1 MSGAPLVSVLLPCFE
16 AERFLAGALDS
27 LLAQTHER
35 LEVLALDDG
44 SRDGTAR
51 ILTAYAERDG
61 RVRVLRSER
70 NLGLIA
76 TLNRGVGAARGELV
90 ARMDADDL
98 AAPQRIE
105 RQVELLARRPEIGVV
120 GTAIEMVESES
131 LRPVG
136 PRPVRCTTP
145 GGARFAALFTM
156 PVTHPTILARASIMR
171 AHPYGTGAESLH
183 TEDYELFARML
194 EAGVGFA
201 NLEQPLMRV
210 RSNPGGVSFS
220 NERIQVANFVAC
232 AGRHIE
238 RTLGERP
245 APGALRALVNRIDGS
260 VGPRE
265 LRDGLRWLGRLER
278 EFLAREPGDAADI
291 RRAADLQRVD
301 VLVQAALRGRPA
313 TRIAA
318 AGLAGRDAR
327 RLLSPSA
334 RRYLAAKLRR
344 RA

>member
-1 MSGAPLVSVLLPCFE
+1 MNDRPLVSILLPCFE

-27 LLAQTHER
+27 LLAQTYDE
-35 LEVLALDDG
+35 LEILALDDG

-51 ILTAYAERDG
+51 ILAEYAERDA
-61 RVRVLRSER
+61 RLRVLTSER

-76 TLNRGVGAARGELV
+76 TLNRGVAAAGGELI

-98 AAPQRIE
+98 AAPERIE
-105 RQVELLARRPEIGVV
+105 RQVELLTRRPEIGVV

-145 GGARFAALFTM
+145 GGARFAALFTV
-156 PVTHPTILARASIMR
+156 PATHATILARASVMR
-171 AHPYGTGAESLH
+171 AHPYGTDAESLH

-194 EAGVGFA
+194 DAGVGFA
-201 NLEQPLMRV
+201 NLEAPLMRV
-210 RSNPGGVSFS
+210 RADPGGVSRG
-220 NERIQVANFVAC
+220 NAAKQAANFVAC

-238 RTLGERP
+238 RTIGERP
-245 APGALRALVNRIDGS
+245 APGALRALVNRIDES
-260 VGPRE
+260 VDPRE

-278 EFLAREPGDAADI
+278 EFLAREPGDAADV

-301 VLVQAALRGRPA
+301 VLVQAALRGRPT
-313 TRIAA
+313 TRVAA
-318 AGLAGRDAR
+318 AGLAGREAR

>member
-1 MSGAPLVSVLLPCFE
+1 MSDRPLVSILLPCFE

-27 LLAQTHER
+27 LLAQTYDE
-35 LEVLALDDG
+35 LEILALDDG
-44 SRDGTAR
+44 SRDGTR
-51 ILTAYAERDG
+51 GILDAYANRDERI
-61 RVRVLRSER
+61 RVLENEANR
-70 NLGLIA
+70 GLIP
-76 TLNRGVGAARGELV
+76 TLNRGVAAAGGELI

-98 AAPQRIE
+98 AAPERIE
-105 RQVELLARRPEIGVV
+105 RQVELLRRRPEVGVV
-120 GTAIEMVESES
+120 GTGVETVESET

-145 GGARFAALFTM
+145 GGARFAALFTV
-156 PVTHPTILARASIMR
+156 PVAHPTILARAATMR
-171 AHPYGTGAESLH
+171 EHPYGISPDSLH

-220 NERIQVANFVAC
+220 HEPIQIANFVAC
-232 AGRHIE
+232 AARHIE

-260 VGPRE
+260 VGRRE
-265 LRDGLRWLGRLER
+265 LRDGLRWLARFER
-278 EFLAREPGDAADI
+278 EFLAREPGDAADV
-291 RRAADLQRVD
+291 RRTADLQRVD
-301 VLVQAALRGRPA
+301 VLVQAALRGRPG
-313 TRIAA
+313 TRLAA
-318 AGLAGRDAR
+318 AGLAGREAR

-334 RRYLAAKLRR
+334 RRYLGAKLRA